1 MEDYDLIY
9 DDFFHLARVALSE
22 RTQDVHLLLHR
33 IVKRKSTDPKLVEEL
48 VGLLR
53 ERPTQ
58 STPLRRETEM
68 AVPVDSDSRFQLL
81 RVEVEP
87 NLPNEPVYPEM
98 VQQTL
103 DRLVAERLRISA
115 LLNAHL
121 EPTRTV
127 LFTGPPGVGKTL
139 AARWLAREMNR
150 PLLILDLSAV
160 MSSYLGRT
168 GANLRHVLEY
178 AKSIDCVLLLDE
190 LDAIAKRRDD
200 FGEIGELKRLV
211 TVLLQQ
217 LDDWPSTGI
226 LISATN
232 HSKLLDPAVWRRFEQ
247 RIEFPLPE
255 QNEVRVFIADLLR
268 YDALNMENWSDVLS
282 ISLSHQ
288 SFSDIE
294 HKLNLARREA
304 VLNGKDLIEYL
315 PSLLCVEGKSK
326 NQRMELAVKIVAA
339 GLASQRKAQELT
351 GVARETI
358 RKRMKPQET
367 IEKGVVGDGT

>member
-1 MEDYDLIY
+1 MKDLHNR
-9 DDFFHLARVALSE
+9 HLCAVRLNW
-22 RTQDVHLLLHR
+22 
-33 IVKRKSTDPKLVEEL
+33 P
-48 VGLLR
+48 
-53 ERPTQ
+53 
-58 STPLRRETEM
+58 
-68 AVPVDSDSRFQLL
+68 VPVDSDSRFQLL

-87 NLPNEPVYPEM
+87 NLPNEPVYPAM

-255 QNEVRVFIADLLR
+255 QNEVRVFIAGLLR
-268 YDALNMENWSDVLS
+268 HDSTEYGNLVRCIVDLT
-282 ISLSHQ
+282 
-288 SFSDIE
+288 FSPI
-294 HKLNLARREA
+294 
-304 VLNGKDLIEYL
+304 I
-315 PSLLCVEGKSK
+315 
-326 NQRMELAVKIVAA
+326 Q
-339 GLASQRKAQELT
+339 
-351 GVARETI
+351 
-358 RKRMKPQET
+358 
-367 IEKGVVGDGT
+367 